1 MCERERV
8 RVRVRERESETER
21 EGRCK
26 LIGLTGQITFG
37 QSDNRETI
45 GRKMEWREG
54 KERGRRERD

>member
-1 MCERERV
+1 
-8 RVRVRERESETER
+8 VRERER
-21 EGRCK
+21 RCK

-54 KERGRRERD
+54 KERGR